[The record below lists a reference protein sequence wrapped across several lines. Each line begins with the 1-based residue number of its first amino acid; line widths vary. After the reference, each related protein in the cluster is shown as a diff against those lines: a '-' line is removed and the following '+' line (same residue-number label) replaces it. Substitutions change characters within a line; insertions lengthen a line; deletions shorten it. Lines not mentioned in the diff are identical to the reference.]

1 MTALVILLLFGAVTL
16 IIWEAVSDVA
26 SGRTTGGS
34 ITAFVLTA
42 GLVTGARTSEEQ
54 YVYSGAVARLTE
66 ALGGGD
72 DEDDPDA
79 GDDEED
85 DR

>member
-1 MTALVILLLFGAVTL
+1 MKFRVERDALAD
-16 IIWEAVSDVA
+16 AVSWAARSLA
-26 SGRTTGGS
+26 SRPTLP
-34 ITAFVLTA
+34 VLA

-54 YVYSGAVARLTE
+54 YVYSGAVTRLTE